1 MRWRRGTGILPAALA
16 LITGAL
22 FLAGPPP
29 AAALDLAPAQG
40 RAAAPDAAPAR
51 GPERIAARDTDRP
64 GPGRTAEERLW
75 LLGGLGLALA
85 ATGVV
90 AGAAVRLH
98 REPPGSSGPGSNP
111 HV

>member
-1 MRWRRGTGILPAALA
+1 MRWRHGTGILLA
-16 LITGAL
+16 VLGLGAGPL
-22 FLAGPPP
+22 FLAGAAP
-29 AAALDLAPAQG
+29 AAALDRAPTLALHPAMDL
-40 RAAAPDAAPAR
+40 A
-51 GPERIAARDTDRP
+51 AARDPDRP

-90 AGAAVRLH
+90 ARAALRIH
-98 REPPGSSGPGSNP
+98 REPPGNTEPGSNP